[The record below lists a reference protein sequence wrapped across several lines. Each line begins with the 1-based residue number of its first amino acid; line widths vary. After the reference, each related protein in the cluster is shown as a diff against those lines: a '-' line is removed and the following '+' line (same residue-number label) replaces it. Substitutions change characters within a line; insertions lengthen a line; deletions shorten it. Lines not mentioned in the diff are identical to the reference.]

1 MRGCDHVE
9 RWPWLEEVERV
20 LGSDWA
26 ITLGRELQEGTL
38 VDLGPVAID
47 TGRAT
52 AAFRQS
58 VATKRPTVVRGSGRG
73 PAGRVGQL
81 TLDGRTE

>member
-1 MRGCDHVE
+1 MKGREHLE
-9 RWPWLEEVERV
+9 RWPWLEEVERA

-38 VDLGPVAID
+38 VDLGPAAID
-47 TGRAT
+47 TARAT
-52 AAFRQS
+52 ADFRQF
-58 VATKRPTVVRGSGRG
+58 VATKSPTLVRDSRRG
-73 PAGRVGQL
+73 PAGPTGQL